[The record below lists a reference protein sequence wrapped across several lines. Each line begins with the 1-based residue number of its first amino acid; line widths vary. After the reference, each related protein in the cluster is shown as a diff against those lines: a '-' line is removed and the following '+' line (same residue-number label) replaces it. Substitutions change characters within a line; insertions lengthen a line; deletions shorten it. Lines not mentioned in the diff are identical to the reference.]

1 MASPATIEPTPHSP
15 SMTPVS
21 SRWPVASSA
30 AGTAT
35 STAPTDRPQSTK
47 TAMSTRTPGPRS
59 APVRSRVTSAC
70 GRHAREI
77 GLAAKVRSPTS
88 RKAAQAAM
96 AVRVDHEPMPAT
108 MTSGPQM

>member
-1 MASPATIEPTPHSP
+1 MASPASIEPTPHSP
-15 SMTPVS
+15 SITPVS
-21 SRWPVASSA
+21 SRWPVVSST

-35 STAPTDRPQSTK
+35 STAPTDSPQRTK
-47 TAMSTRTPGPRS
+47 TATSTRTPGPRS

-77 GLAAKVRSPTS
+77 GCAAKARSPTS
-88 RKAAQAAM
+88 RKAAQAAIAM
-96 AVRVDHEPMPAT
+96 LVDHEPMPAT